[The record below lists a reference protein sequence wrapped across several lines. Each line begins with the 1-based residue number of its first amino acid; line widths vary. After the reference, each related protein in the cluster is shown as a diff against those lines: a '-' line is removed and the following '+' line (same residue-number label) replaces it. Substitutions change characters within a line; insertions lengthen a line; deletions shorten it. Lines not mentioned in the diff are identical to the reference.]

1 MLDTLCELIIDELKT
16 LSAQR
21 RAISSSSLYEAL
33 SGKTETLNALLS
45 REHVGALQNGYIR
58 ILEELAC
65 YLAPL
70 HRQKAVALIEDIRN
84 ATRLAQLSALLDR
97 IVSLLEQAYSD
108 SLAKKETLEHLLL
121 EVGNL
126 LGELE
131 SESLALIEG
140 TEQIQLANGRFTAF
154 IQTEINELESATQSA
169 EDVEAMREIFRARL
183 HTIRTA
189 LETKKAEDRAKKQ
202 SFESTI
208 QTLHNNLKHMQNKV
222 ERSQKQKKLLEHEA
236 LQDPLTGIANRR
248 VLERQIRKEIKQFR
262 REHVQFSVIF
272 IDIDDFKTINDTYGH
287 RVGDKCLQSLVGRIK
302 QVLRQKDLVA
312 RYGGDEFVILLTDTG
327 RNTAHMVADKLA
339 SAISKTCF
347 IYRDT
352 EIQLSVSIGLT
363 QVEENDYNPD
373 EIIARADSALYEAK
387 HQGRDCIVVS

>member
-16 LSAQR
+16 LSAHR

-33 SGKTETLNALLS
+33 SGKAEALNALVS

-58 ILEELAC
+58 ILEELTC

-70 HRQKAVALIEDIRN
+70 HKQAAVALIEDIRK
-84 ATRLAQLSALLDR
+84 ATRLGELSPLLDR
-97 IVSLLEQAYSD
+97 IIRLLEQAYCD

-126 LGELE
+126 LAELE
-131 SESLALIEG
+131 TESLALIEG
-140 TEQIQLANGRFTAF
+140 TAQIHLANGQFTTL
-154 IQTEINELESATQSA
+154 IQTQINELETAAQSTENVQA
-169 EDVEAMREIFRARL
+169 IREILRTRL
-183 HTIRTA
+183 HTIRAA

-202 SFESTI
+202 TFESTI
-208 QTLHNNLKHMQNKV
+208 QNLHESLKEMQSKV
-222 ERSQKQKKLLEHEA
+222 ERGQKQRKLLEHEA
-236 LQDPLTGIANRR
+236 LQDPLTGVANRR
-248 VLERQIRKEIKQFR
+248 VLERQIRKEIKRYR
-262 REHVQFSVIF
+262 RGEALFSVIF

-287 RVGDKCLQSLVGRIK
+287 RVGDKCLQSLVGRIR
-302 QVLRQKDLVA
+302 QLLREKDLVA

-327 RNTAHMVADKLA
+327 RKAAHLVADKLA

-347 IYRDT
+347 IYKDT

-363 QVEENDYNPD
+363 QVEENDYNPE